1 MRADINQEYIS
12 VFKRQLSQQL
22 YQEFCSEYAFPRAVS
37 RSLSE
42 LFSGYI
48 DLYFG
53 TQRGEG
59 QIIFHGICKDVPP
72 GVRVEEMH
80 LKPVRLTLYNPQD
93 CVCKDQKALLRRRIV
108 RLSGEA
114 FIQGVL
120 LTQADLSM
128 LLGQSLRTIMRYI
141 QELESDGETVPTRG
155 KWKDI
160 GPGVSHKKRIVELYL
175 RGDEYT
181 DITRKTKHSSEA
193 ILRYIKDFARVLV
206 LQESGYNR
214 EEIRVVSGLSEK
226 VLGEYLELIEMYRGE
241 EFEERLDQLR
251 GIYRKKTSGQKGREK
266 AASDSY
272 GRSEG

>member
-1 MRADINQEYIS
+1 MREDIKQEYIS

-59 QIIFHGICKDVPP
+59 QIIFHGICRDVPP
-72 GVRVEEMH
+72 GVKVEEMH
-80 LKPVRLTLYNPQD
+80 LKPVRLTLYDPED
-93 CVCKDQKALLRRRIV
+93 CVCKGQKALLKRRIV
-108 RLSGEA
+108 RITGEA
-114 FIQGVL
+114 FAQGVL
-120 LTQADLSM
+120 LTQADVSM

-141 QELESDGETVPTRG
+141 RELESDGETVPTRG

-181 DITRKTKHSSEA
+181 DIGRKTKHSSEA
-193 ILRYIKDFARVLV
+193 IMRYIKDFARVLV
-206 LQESGYNR
+206 LYEAGYSR
-214 EEIRVVSGLSEK
+214 DEIRVVSGLSEK
-226 VLGEYLELIEMYRGE
+226 VLGEYLELIEMYKGE
-241 EFEERLDQLR
+241 AYEERLDQLR
-251 GIYRKKTSGQKGREK
+251 GIYRKKTRRQRDKGK
-266 AASDSY
+266 AASDSF
-272 GRSEG
+272 GRSKQ

>member
-1 MRADINQEYIS
+1 MQTDIRQEYIS

-53 TQRGEG
+53 TQREEG

-72 GVRVEEMH
+72 GVKVEQMH
-80 LKPVRLTLYNPQD
+80 LKPVRLTLYDPQD
-93 CVCKDQKALLRRRIV
+93 CCCRDQRELLRRRIV
-108 RLSGEA
+108 RISGEA
-114 FIQGVL
+114 FVQGVL

-141 QELESDGETVPTRG
+141 RELELDGETVPTRG

-160 GPGVSHKKRIVELYL
+160 GPGVSHKKRIVELYVK
-175 RGDEYT
+175 GDEYT
-181 DITRKTKHSSEA
+181 DIGRKTKHSSEA
-193 ILRYIKDFARVLV
+193 IMRYIKDFARVLV
-206 LQESGYNR
+206 LHESGYSR
-214 EEIRVVSGLSEK
+214 DEIRVVSGLSEK
-226 VLGEYLELIEMYRGE
+226 VLREYLELIEVYRGE

-251 GIYRKKTSGQKGREK
+251 GIYRKKTSRPGRGGK
-266 AASDSY
+266 AASDSC
-272 GRSEG
+272 GRSGG

>member
-1 MRADINQEYIS
+1 MRVEVNEEYIS

-72 GVRVEEMH
+72 GVRVEQMD
-80 LKPVRLTLYNPQD
+80 LKAVRLTLYDPQD
-93 CVCKDQKALLRRRIV
+93 CVCKDQKALLKRRIL
-108 RLSGEA
+108 RISGEA
-114 FIQGVL
+114 FVQGVL

-141 QELESDGETVPTRG
+141 RELESDGETLPTRG

-160 GPGVSHKKRIVELYL
+160 GPGVSHKKRIVELYVK
-175 RGDEYT
+175 GDEYT
-181 DITRKTKHSSEA
+181 DIGRKTKHSSEA
-193 ILRYIKDFARVLV
+193 IMRYIKDFARVLV
-206 LQESGYNR
+206 LQEAGYSR
-214 EEIRVVSGLSEK
+214 DEIRVVSGLSQK
-226 VLGEYLELIEMYRGE
+226 VLGEYLELIEAYTGE
-241 EFEERLDQLR
+241 AYEERLEQLR
-251 GIYRKKTSGQKGREK
+251 GIYRKKTSWPGSRGK

-272 GRSEG
+272 ARSEG